1 MNYLFYPTKV
11 MGISQSYLG
20 TFSHQNSFK
29 GKPQSFPIDEACS
42 DTGRDWFYC
51 SCDELLQ
58 KACEFN
64 PPNRELAHLSNKV
77 KNAVLD
83 INDAECL
90 LKKLKNKESK

>member
-1 MNYLFYPTKV
+1 
-11 MGISQSYLG
+11 MGDFLKKSEIALMKKLLTTY
-20 TFSHQNSFK
+20 K
-29 GKPQSFPIDEACS
+29 
-42 DTGRDWFYC
+42 
-51 SCDELLQ
+51 DELLQ

-90 LKKLKNKESK
+90 LKRLKNKESK